1 MAKSRFDNH
10 ERFTGGTVLT
20 DFDAQPGR
28 KAPAELSPTPREADE
43 AELYAGLRRVAGI
56 VAGAQG
62 VIDLLRDV
70 AEFAA
75 QAIPGADDV
84 GVALIDPRQGIS
96 SVQTWA
102 ATAMLVH
109 EIDTVQYTELNEG
122 PCITCMQSR
131 RPTVSGSLG
140 SDSRWPHFGG
150 RIARMRMH
158 SALSLPLIVDDQVIG
173 SINAY
178 AKSRDAF
185 AEHAVRLGSQFAKPA
200 AISVYNAQLL
210 ATAQERT
217 LRLQRALDTRAVID
231 QAIGIIRSR
240 SGVGAEVA
248 FDRLTRLSQAQ
259 NVKLHVV
266 AERLVDEAVR
276 RARARQRP

>member
-10 ERFTGGTVLT
+10 EGITGEMVLT

-28 KAPAELSPTPREADE
+28 KAPAVLSPTQREADE

-158 SALSLPLIVDDQVIG
+158 SALSLPLMVDDQVIG

-240 SGVGAEVA
+240 SGSNAEEA
-248 FDRLTRLSQAQ
+248 FERLTRISQTD
-259 NVKLHVV
+259 NIKLHAV

-276 RARARQRP
+276 RAQTRHR

>member
-1 MAKSRFDNH
+1 
-10 ERFTGGTVLT
+10 VLT

-28 KAPAELSPTPREADE
+28 TAAAELSPTQLEADE
-43 AELYAGLRRVAGI
+43 AELYAGLRGVAGI

-84 GVALIDPRQGIS
+84 GVALIDPQKGIS

-102 ATAMLVH
+102 ATAVLVH
-109 EIDTVQYTELNEG
+109 EIDTVQYKELNEG

-131 RPTVSGSLG
+131 RATVSGSLG
-140 SDSRWPHFGG
+140 CDSRWPHFGG
-150 RIARMRMH
+150 RVARMRMH
-158 SALSLPLIVDDQVIG
+158 SALSLPLLVDDQVIG

-240 SGVGAEVA
+240 SGSNAEEA
-248 FDRLTRLSQAQ
+248 FERLARISQTD
-259 NVKLHVV
+259 NIKLHAV
-266 AERLVDEAVR
+266 AERLVLEAVR
-276 RARARQRP
+276 RAQTRHR